1 MECKDADY
9 RACKAAAL
17 LDGRI
22 AKLSML
28 TLACF
33 AFGCVIRGGGQP
45 TSSSIGP
52 GSNGGGAGA
61 ASATG
66 AAGPGGATSGG
77 SPGLPVP
84 PGAGLPRPSGT
95 PGNITVLN
103 WAGFT
108 SAVSYTFDDT
118 NSSQI
123 SNYAALNAL
132 GVRMTFYLITNKTTE
147 FNSAVWLQ
155 ALRDGHEIGSH
166 TRSHRRPGTA
176 ADVDAGDLDLRNK
189 FGITVYTMAAPF
201 GDPSYIALAAPRY
214 LINRGVNDGNILPNG
229 NTDPFN
235 VNCFVPAAGAA
246 ASAFNNAIDAG
257 RTAGAWKTVLVHG
270 FMGGSDSAYQP
281 VAIGEFT
288 ASVNHAKSLG
298 DVWID
303 TVLNVA
309 AYWRAQ
315 KMFSAI
321 APATSGNSR
330 TWTWTLPAHFPPGKV
345 LRVRVDGG
353 TLTQPGGRTLTWDD
367 HGYYEVALDAG
378 SVTLSP

>member
-147 FNSAVWLQ
+147 FNARSGCRRCAT
-155 ALRDGHEIGSH
+155 A
-166 TRSHRRPGTA
+166 TRSAATRAATGGRAPPPTSTRATWTSGTSSASPSTRWRRLSGTRATSPSRRPLSHQPRRQRRQHPPQREHRP
-176 ADVDAGDLDLRNK
+176 VQRQLLR
-189 FGITVYTMAAPF
+189 P
-201 GDPSYIALAAPRY
+201 
-214 LINRGVNDGNILPNG
+214 
-229 NTDPFN
+229 
-235 VNCFVPAAGAA
+235 
-246 ASAFNNAIDAG
+246 G
-257 RTAGAWKTVLVHG
+257 RTA
-270 FMGGSDSAYQP
+270 P
-281 VAIGEFT
+281 P
-288 ASVNHAKSLG
+288 
-298 DVWID
+298 
-303 TVLNVA
+303 
-309 AYWRAQ
+309 RAP
-315 KMFSAI
+315 S
-321 APATSGNSR
+321 TTRS
-330 TWTWTLPAHFPPGKV
+330 
-345 LRVRVDGG
+345 
-353 TLTQPGGRTLTWDD
+353 TQGGRPARGRPCWSMASWAAATARTSRSRS
-367 HGYYEVALDAG
+367 A
-378 SVTLSP
+378 SSPRA